1 MHFRHYCDQPSRL
14 LKAVERICLGFLSL
28 RNNWVCSAKSLYVS
42 FAWQQHF
49 HRRGMSS
56 LGLILASF
64 LLRGFSMIWNQIP
77 PARQTDSLRRR
88 TGHPPE
94 GTVSLGPLF
103 LPNDHCAH
111 FLGVLGLGIW
121 GRF

>member
-1 MHFRHYCDQPSRL
+1 MSWFLELEEQ
-14 LKAVERICLGFLSL
+14 LGLFCKIALCFLCVATAFS
-28 RNNWVCSAKSLYVS
+28 SA
-42 FAWQQHF
+42 
-49 HRRGMSS
+49 GMSS
-56 LGLILASF
+56 LALILASF

-103 LPNDHCAH
+103 LPNDHRAH

-121 GRF
+121 VRF